1 MILFLISKNML
12 NPRQIDEEVKK
23 SWCSF
28 DEKRFGV
35 TLGEQMRSSG
45 EHQNQEFGKSVS
57 LGEHI

>member
-45 EHQNQEFGKSVS
+45 EHQNHEMRISVS